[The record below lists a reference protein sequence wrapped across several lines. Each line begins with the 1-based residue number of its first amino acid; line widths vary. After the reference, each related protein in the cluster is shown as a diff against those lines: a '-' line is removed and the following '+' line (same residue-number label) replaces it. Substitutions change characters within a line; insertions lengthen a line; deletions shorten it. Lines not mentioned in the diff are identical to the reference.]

1 LTRLG
6 DFGIL
11 KSRAQPVETK
21 EFRALARMAKPLEML
36 KREELNK
43 PKQRLN
49 KMAKKENHMEVKQ
62 AAPAEESAETVQPIQ
77 MDLKKTPELIVK
89 VVRQAIPVE
98 DLQTQQK
105 VPVNLVYNR
114 YVAPTYD
121 EKEYGGTLEQFN
133 AAVLK
138 AAAELVQPIE
148 KHIDALL
155 RFATSEGYQT
165 AKVTEMGKGD
175 YLTPELKTAIATI
188 LAGKQRFAEMGKP
201 EIINYWKER
210 YFSGND
216 YAVKVFAQ
224 AKEMSADAD
233 AEF

>member
-1 LTRLG
+1 
-6 DFGIL
+6 
-11 KSRAQPVETK
+11 
-21 EFRALARMAKPLEML
+21 
-36 KREELNK
+36 
-43 PKQRLN
+43 
-49 KMAKKENHMEVKQ
+49 MAKKENHME
-62 AAPAEESAETVQPIQ
+62 
-77 MDLKKTPELIVK
+77 LKKTPELIAK
-89 VVRQAIPVE
+89 VVKQAIPVD

-105 VPVNLVYNR
+105 AAVNLVYNR
-114 YVAPTYD
+114 YVAPPYD
-121 EKEYGGTLEQFN
+121 EKEYGGTVELFN

-188 LAGKQRFAEMGKP
+188 LAGKAKFADMGKND
-201 EIINYWKER
+201 IIAYWKER

-216 YAVKVFAQ
+216 YAVKVLAQ